1 MFWERNKKVTVA
13 YTFLL
18 QSDAATKGVFRV
30 IQERPI
36 PSECSMSSLPDGKVL
51 VRITREIENNT
62 VTIMASKDELVSDLR
77 GYGAIFQYWKY
88 HLVSSNGSLRNKN
101 IALSSKFLA
110 WLTPAADARNYEKHW
125 MPYYSIVLVLIVGF
139 IMVCLV

>member
-1 MFWERNKKVTVA
+1 MAFI
-13 YTFLL
+13 FLL
-18 QSDAATKGVFRV
+18 QSDAATKGVFKV

-101 IALSSKFLA
+101 IAISSKFLA

-139 IMVCLV
+139 IIVCLV

>member
-1 MFWERNKKVTVA
+1 MT